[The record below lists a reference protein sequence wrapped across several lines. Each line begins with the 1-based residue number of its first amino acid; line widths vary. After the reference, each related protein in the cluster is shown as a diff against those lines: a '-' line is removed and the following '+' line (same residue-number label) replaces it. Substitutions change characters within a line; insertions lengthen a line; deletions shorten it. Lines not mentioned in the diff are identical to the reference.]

1 MLQDNPVLLYGSTE
15 GGYAWTSI
23 YAFVTACVGVL
34 ALASGLSGLPTARYA
49 GRVTGVRILGRVL
62 LVTAGIL
69 LISPGLLTDVAA
81 VAMIGV
87 QILIERLFL
96 IKARPL
102 GA

>member
-1 MLQDNPVLLYGSTE
+1 M
-15 GGYAWTSI
+15 
-23 YAFVTACVGVL
+23 
-34 ALASGLSGLPTARYA
+34 
-49 GRVTGVRILGRVL
+49 
-62 LVTAGIL
+62 TAGIL